1 MTEITTEAKIKS
13 SDTEIDALF
22 AVGAHYGYSRSRR
35 HPSYVPL
42 LLGNKNGVDVIDL
55 EQTITRLNAAKNFAT
70 ELGKTGKQLLF
81 VGTKPVAATV
91 MKEAAQAVGMPYV
104 TNRWI
109 GGTLTNF
116 SEIKKRILR
125 LVTLRSKREKGE
137 LGQYT
142 KKERLMFDREIERLE
157 KNFGGIVSLS
167 DKPAALFVI
176 DFRNEKTAIGEALE
190 MPVPIIGLGSSDS
203 DIKNIAYPIPANDAV
218 QKSVAFFV
226 QAITNAYKDGVKA
239 KII

>member
-1 MTEITTEAKIKS
+1 MTEMTTETKKKQ

-55 EQTITRLNAAKNFAT
+55 EQTITRLNAAKTFAA
-70 ELGKTGKQLLF
+70 ELGKMGKQVLF
-81 VGTKPVAATV
+81 VGTKSVAANLT
-91 MKEAAQAVGMPYV
+91 KDTAQAIGMPYV
-104 TNRWI
+104 NNRWI

-116 SEIKKRILR
+116 SEIKKRVAR

-137 LGQYT
+137 LSQYT

-157 KNFGGIVSLS
+157 KNFGGIVNMS
-167 DKPAALFVI
+167 DKPAALFVV
-176 DFRNEKTAIGEALE
+176 DFRNEKIAVGEAQE
-190 MPVPIIGLGSSDS
+190 MRVPIIGLGSSDS

-226 QAITNAYKDGVKA
+226 QAIADAYKDGVRA
-239 KII
+239 KTT

>member
-1 MTEITTEAKIKS
+1 MTTETKKKP

-55 EQTITRLNAAKNFAT
+55 EQTITRLNTAKAFAA
-70 ELGKTGKQLLF
+70 ELGKMGKQILF
-81 VGTKPVAATV
+81 VGTKSVAANLT
-91 MKEAAQAVGMPYV
+91 KDAAQAIGMPYV
-104 TNRWI
+104 NNRWI

-116 SEIKKRILR
+116 SEIKKRIAR
-125 LVTLRSKREKGE
+125 LVSLRTKREKGE
-137 LGQYT
+137 LSQYT

-157 KNFGGIVSLS
+157 KNFGGIVSMP
-167 DKPAALFVI
+167 DKPAALFIV
-176 DFRNEKTAIGEALE
+176 DFRNEKTAVGEAKE
-190 MPVPIIGLGSSDS
+190 MRVPIIGLGSSDS

-226 QAITNAYKDGVKA
+226 QAIADAYKDGVKT
-239 KII
+239 KTI